1 MQEITKKIQKYCIHF
16 MDIINMNYTKCHYIY
31 IVYYNDQNAAY
42 IYTYLLLNKNKRLGV
57 CWISIISTKKYIS
70 FYKNVQL
77 ATVQSLCI

>member
-57 CWISIISTKKYIS
+57 CWISIISTKKTH
-70 FYKNVQL
+70 QL
-77 ATVQSLCI
+77 L